1 MNVVLL
7 FPGQSSRY
15 PGMLQKLA
23 DECPAVV
30 LPLFQHASDVLHRS
44 VTDYDTADAIASNE
58 YVQVSVFLANHAYWQ
73 ILRHE
78 GIEGD
83 FSAGLSLGEYNHL
96 VHIGALEFDAALS
109 LVVARAAAY
118 DRGPLGIMAAVF
130 PVEEDAVADAVSKAR
145 AHGICEIVNFNSPTQ
160 HVLAGDRAAVDE
172 AIRILEDEQA
182 ATCVVIDQRLPMHCS
197 LFAPVAALFSP
208 ALASAP
214 FNTPGRPYLPNVLG
228 RFADDV
234 QPRRIRA
241 LLADHV
247 HQPVLFRQS
256 IDVLFDR
263 SADGVFI
270 EVGPKNVIHNL
281 LGRKWHPFRRYR
293 TDVGPNLAA
302 AVSEMAKEL
311 RRAA

>member
-1 MNVVLL
+1 
-7 FPGQSSRY
+7 
-15 PGMLQKLA
+15 MLQKLA

-44 VTDYDTADAIASNE
+44 VIDYDTADAIESNE

-73 ILRHE
+73 ILREECVE
-78 GIEGD
+78 GE

-96 VHIGALEFDAALS
+96 VHIGALEFDAALK

-118 DRGPLGIMAAVF
+118 DRGPFGVMAAVF
-130 PVEEDAVADAVSKAR
+130 PVEEEAVADAVSQAR

-160 HVLAGDRAAVDE
+160 HVLAGDSAAIDE

-182 ATCVVIDQRLPMHCS
+182 ATCVVIDKRLPMHCS
-197 LFAPVAALFSP
+197 LFAPVAALFRP
-208 ALASAP
+208 ALAAAP
-214 FNTPGRPYLPNVLG
+214 FTMPGRPYLPNVLG

-234 QPRRIRA
+234 HPDRIRA
-241 LLADHV
+241 LLAEHV
-247 HQPVLFRQS
+247 HRPVLFRQS

-263 SADGVFI
+263 AADGAYI
-270 EVGPKNVIHNL
+270 EVGPRSVIYNL
-281 LGRKWHPFRRYR
+281 LGKKWHPFRRYK
-293 TDVGPNLAA
+293 TDADTNLAA

>member
-23 DECPAVV
+23 TGCPAVV
-30 LPLFQHASDVLHRS
+30 LPLFQQASDVLHRN
-44 VTDYDTADAIASNE
+44 VTDYDTAGAIASNE

-73 ILRHE
+73 LLRHE
-78 GIEGD
+78 GVDGD

-96 VHIGALEFDAALS
+96 VHIGALEFDAALK

-118 DRGPLGIMAAVF
+118 DRGPFGVMAAVF
-130 PVEEDAVADAVSKAR
+130 PVEEDAVADAVSQAR
-145 AHGICEIVNFNSPTQ
+145 VHGICEVVNFNSPTQ
-160 HVLAGDRAAVDE
+160 HVLGGDRPAIDE
-172 AIRILEDEQA
+172 AIRILEHEQA

-208 ALASAP
+208 ALAAAP
-214 FNTPGRPYLPNVLG
+214 FKTPGRPYLPNVLG

-234 QPRRIRA
+234 QPDRIRA

-247 HQPVLFRQS
+247 YRPVLFRQS

-263 SADGVFI
+263 AVDGVYI
-270 EVGPKNVIHNL
+270 EAGPRSVIHNL
-281 LGRKWHPFRRYR
+281 LGKKWHSFRRYK
-293 TDVGPNLAA
+293 TDADTNLAA
-302 AVSEMAKEL
+302 AVAEIAKEL